1 MHSYDAT
8 HMMPQSCMD
17 SGSVQVPVWVA
28 DPNDTSGM
36 TMMQTGAFETKSASE
51 IISAVST
58 AYNTIDNEVNYKVR
72 FITYSGEFDVC
83 PMNS

>member
-1 MHSYDAT
+1 
-8 HMMPQSCMD
+8 MPHSCMD

-28 DPNDTSGM
+28 DPKDPSGM
-36 TMMQTGAFETKSASE
+36 TMMQSGALETKSASE

-58 AYNTIDNEVNYKVR
+58 VYNTIDNGVNYKCR

-83 PMNS
+83 PINR